1 MEISLQLF
9 SIHGETEKDYKQA
22 VKSAADIG
30 FKGVEFA
37 GYGGLTAEE
46 MADFL
51 KKNNLYSVGAHIGVE
66 QFKEALEEELA
77 YHQTIGSKY
86 LICPY
91 APTDT
96 LKEIE
101 DLAAVLNYA
110 AEKAKEFGIKV
121 GYHNHGAEFNK
132 IEGKYALDLL
142 AEKTSENVI
151 LELDV
156 YWAAYAGVD
165 PVAYIKKWG
174 SKIELIHMKQM
185 NEALENVDM
194 AEGCLDMKE
203 IKEAASY
210 AAYFVLEHEDYDKP
224 VWESIRNDYE
234 YLSVIK

>member
-9 SIHGETEKDYKQA
+9 SIHGETEKDYKKA
-22 VKSAADIG
+22 VERVAELG

-37 GYGGLTAEE
+37 GCGGLTAEE

-51 KKNNLYSVGAHIGVE
+51 KENNLYSVGAHIGVE
-66 QFKEALEEELA
+66 QFKEALEEELT

-96 LKEIE
+96 LIEIE
-101 DLAAVLNYA
+101 ELAAVLNHA
-110 AEKAKEFGIKV
+110 AVKAKEFGIKI

-132 IEGKYALDLL
+132 IDGKYALDLL
-142 AEKTSENVI
+142 AEKTNENVI

-165 PVAYIKKWG
+165 PVTYIKKWG
-174 SKIELIHMKQM
+174 SKIELIHMKQI
-185 NEALENVDM
+185 NEAMENVDM
-194 AEGCLDMKE
+194 AEGCLDMKA
-203 IKEAASY
+203 IQEAATY
-210 AAYFVLEHEDYDKP
+210 AAYFVLEHEEYDKP
-224 VWESIRNDYE
+224 VWESIRNDFK
-234 YLSVIK
+234 YLSEL

>member
-9 SIHGETEKDYKQA
+9 SIHGETEKDYKKA
-22 VKSAADIG
+22 VERVAELG

-51 KKNNLYSVGAHIGVE
+51 KENNLYSVGAHIGVE
-66 QFKEALEEELA
+66 QFKEALEEELT

-96 LKEIE
+96 LIEIE
-101 DLAAVLNYA
+101 ELAAVLNHA
-110 AEKAKEFGIKV
+110 AVKAKEFGIKI

-132 IEGKYALDLL
+132 IDGKYALDLL
-142 AEKTSENVI
+142 AEKTNENVI

-165 PVAYIKKWG
+165 PVTYIKKWG
-174 SKIELIHMKQM
+174 SKIELIHMKQI
-185 NEALENVDM
+185 NEAMENVDM
-194 AEGCLDMKE
+194 AEGCLDMKA
-203 IKEAASY
+203 IQEAATY
-210 AAYFVLEHEDYDKP
+210 AAYFVLEHEEYDKP
-224 VWESIRNDYE
+224 VWESIRNDFK
-234 YLSVIK
+234 YLSEL